1 MATKIT
7 TPELFNL
14 SSNNTAATQLPVFT
28 TSTRPTPTTS
38 TVQVEY
44 LVIGGGGAG
53 GAWGGGGGAGGY
65 LTNYGGSK
73 TPLTSSVNYA
83 IVVGEGGIK
92 QADSGSR
99 IAANAGE
106 DSSIIGTGIS
116 VVANGGGGGGGMLST
131 STTAEYPAQNGGSG
145 GGASSMRNASV
156 GGSGNTPSTTPSQGN
171 DGGDSPAQDP
181 NYPGGGGGGGAGSL
195 GGDGQNSSGNYSPGN
210 GGNGLASSITGTSV
224 TRAGGGGGFLYGG
237 PNTATD
243 GGISTGGTGG
253 GGAGGRYVSPSNG
266 SLSSFSNAIDGEV
279 NTGSG
284 GGSGSANPYQSGSI
298 KYGGSTAS
306 GGSGIVILRY
316 PTSSSP
322 NIKTTGSLVYTE
334 STDGSDTVIQFT
346 EGSGNVSFASAG
358 IAVGEM
364 IFNSTTEKVEYW
376 DGFQWTMIKDEA
388 VDYTSN
394 LLTWIDVGPGK
405 SWSGSGS
412 SMTDLSGNGNNFTLS
427 GQSYTAGNNYVTLPN
442 SSAYA
447 TSDISMTY
455 NVPKTLLMWHKI
467 SINSGYSVPFGTN
480 SASYTSYILYGNGTG
495 SLPDES
501 VSTYTNYNT
510 TNYVNGLV
518 RNGHYAYTDN
528 TWRMMALVEDT
539 TNWPNNTLLFYMNGS
554 LVSQSSTGK
563 YWSVDK
569 LAIGKL
575 GSTAS
580 GVFFGDVG
588 QWRVYSE
595 SLTANKIL
603 AIYNATKAA
612 YGL

>member
-1 MATKIT
+1 MSTKIT

-44 LVIGGGGAG
+44 LVVAGGGGG
-53 GAWGGGGGAGGY
+53 GNFDGGGGGAGGY
-65 LTNYGGSK
+65 LTNYNG
-73 TPLTSSVNYA
+73 TPISITTSNLYTVT
-83 IVVGEGGIK
+83 VGEGGVGGQKNVIT
-92 QADSGSR
+92 SGVGGNSVF
-99 IAANAGE
+99 
-106 DSSIIGTGIS
+106 DTIIS
-116 VVANGGGGGGGMLST
+116 YGGGGGASDNNTGPS
-131 STTAEYPAQNGGSG
+131 SDGGSG
-145 GGASSMRNASV
+145 GGAA
-156 GGSGNTPSTTPSQGN
+156 GGSNPTIGLASPPGQGYNGGNSSGN
-171 DGGDSPAQDP
+171 L
-181 NYPGGGGGGGAGSL
+181 GGGGGGASEAGNTDGQGH
-195 GGDGQNSSGNYSPGN
+195 GGDGLSN
-210 GGNGLASSITGTSV
+210 SITGTP
-224 TRAGGGGGFLYGG
+224 TFYAGGGGG
-237 PNTATD
+237 D
-243 GGISTGGTGG
+243 SRTGGYPGGDGG
-253 GGAGGRYVSPSNG
+253 GGAGSGSLPSN
-266 SLSSFSNAIDGEV
+266 DGTP
-279 NTGSG
+279 NTGG
-284 GGSGSANPYQSGSI
+284 GGGAIGGTTSYQ
-298 KYGGSTAS
+298 GGS

-316 PTSSSP
+316 PTSSSL
-322 NIKTTGSLVYTE
+322 NITTTGSLVYTE
-334 STDGSDTVIQFT
+334 STDGSDTVLQFT
-346 EGSGNVSFASAG
+346 EGSGNFGFAANN

-364 IFNSTTEKVEYW
+364 IFNSTTGKVEYW
-376 DGFQWTMIKDEA
+376 DGFQWNMIKDEA

-412 SMTDLSGNGNNFTLS
+412 LMTDLSGNGNNFTLT

-447 TSDISMTY
+447 TSNISMTY

-467 SINSGYSVPFGTN
+467 SINSGYSTAFGTN
-480 SASYTSYILYGNGTG
+480 SASYYSYILYGNATGT
-495 SLPDES
+495 LPDES
-501 VSTYTNYNT
+501 VSTYTNYNV
-510 TNYVNGLV
+510 TNYVSGLI

-539 TNWPNNTLLFYMNGS
+539 TNWPNNMLLFYMNGS
-554 LVSQSSTGK
+554 LAGQSSTGK

-569 LAIGKL
+569 LAIGRL

-580 GVFFGDVG
+580 GSFFGDVG

-595 SLTANKIL
+595 SLTADKIL

>member
-116 VVANGGGGGGGMLST
+116 VVANGGGGGGVLIFG
-131 STTAEYPAQNGGSG
+131 STTTEYPAQNGGSG

-181 NYPGGGGGGGAGSL
+181 NFPGGGGGGGAGSP

-237 PNTATD
+237 PNIATD

-376 DGFQWTMIKDEA
+376 DGFQWTMIKDEYVNNTDIFNDNSCIA
-388 VDYTSN
+388 YYRFNGNANDETGNYNATASNETYSATGGKGGGYISLPQNSSGIINTNDSGALAPGGTNVRSYSIWVKFQESGQYDTIWSQWRSSPTPRGTSFIIRKSNVEKIEVINYTSN
-394 LLTWIDVGPGK
+394 THTDYYKFTTTSTFTALN
-405 SWSGSGS
+405 SWYNIVVSIGQSNAVTIWVNGTSVTTTGSG
-412 SMTDLSGNGNNFTLS
+412 TGVGTINNIT
-427 GQSYTAGNNYVTLPN
+427 NPN
-442 SSAYA
+442 
-447 TSDISMTY
+447 TTI
-455 NVPKTLLMWHKI
+455 
-467 SINSGYSVPFGTN
+467 
-480 SASYTSYILYGNGTG
+480 G
-495 SLPDES
+495 SLSNPNTGTYGIFDEAR
-501 VSTYTNYNT
+501 VFNRALTN
-510 TNYVNGLV
+510 
-518 RNGHYAYTDN
+518 AE
-528 TWRMMALVEDT
+528 AL
-539 TNWPNNTLLFYMNGS
+539 
-554 LVSQSSTGK
+554 
-563 YWSVDK
+563 
-569 LAIGKL
+569 
-575 GSTAS
+575 
-580 GVFFGDVG
+580 
-588 QWRVYSE
+588 
-595 SLTANKIL
+595 IL
-603 AIYNATKAA
+603 SNEF
-612 YGL
+612 

>member
-1 MATKIT
+1 MSTKIT

-44 LVIGGGGAG
+44 LVVAGGGGG
-53 GAWGGGGGAGGY
+53 GNFDGGGGGAGGY
-65 LTNYGGSK
+65 LTNYNG
-73 TPLTSSVNYA
+73 TPISITTSNLYTVT
-83 IVVGEGGIK
+83 VGEGGVGGQKNVIT
-92 QADSGSR
+92 SGVGGNSVF
-99 IAANAGE
+99 
-106 DSSIIGTGIS
+106 DTIIS
-116 VVANGGGGGGGMLST
+116 YGGGGGASDNNTGPS
-131 STTAEYPAQNGGSG
+131 SDGGSG
-145 GGASSMRNASV
+145 GGAA
-156 GGSGNTPSTTPSQGN
+156 GGSNPTIGLASPPGQGYNGGNSSGN
-171 DGGDSPAQDP
+171 L
-181 NYPGGGGGGGAGSL
+181 GGGGGGASEAGNTDGQGH
-195 GGDGQNSSGNYSPGN
+195 GGDGLSN
-210 GGNGLASSITGTSV
+210 SITGTP
-224 TRAGGGGGFLYGG
+224 TFYAGGGGG
-237 PNTATD
+237 D
-243 GGISTGGTGG
+243 SRTGGYPGGDGG
-253 GGAGGRYVSPSNG
+253 GGAGSGSLPSN
-266 SLSSFSNAIDGEV
+266 DGTP
-279 NTGSG
+279 NTGG
-284 GGSGSANPYQSGSI
+284 GGGAIGGTTSYQ
-298 KYGGSTAS
+298 GGS

-316 PTSSSP
+316 PTSSSL
-322 NIKTTGSLVYTE
+322 NITTTGSLVYTE
-334 STDGSDTVIQFT
+334 STDGSDTVLQFT
-346 EGSGNVSFASAG
+346 EGSGNFGFAANN

-364 IFNSTTEKVEYW
+364 IFNSTTGKVEYW
-376 DGFQWTMIKDEA
+376 DGFQWNMIKDEA

-412 SMTDLSGNGNNFTLS
+412 LMTDLSGNGNNFTLT

-447 TSDISMTY
+447 TSNISMTY

-467 SINSGYSVPFGTN
+467 SINSGYSAAFGTN
-480 SASYTSYILYGNGTG
+480 SASYYSYILYGNATGT
-495 SLPDES
+495 LPDES
-501 VSTYTNYNT
+501 VSTYTNYNVT
-510 TNYVNGLV
+510 SSQNGLV

-580 GVFFGDVG
+580 GSFFGDVG

-595 SLTANKIL
+595 SLTADKIL

>member
-1 MATKIT
+1 MSTKIT

-44 LVIGGGGAG
+44 LVVAGGGGG
-53 GAWGGGGGAGGY
+53 GNFDGGGGGAGGY
-65 LTNYGGSK
+65 LTNYNG
-73 TPLTSSVNYA
+73 TPISITTSNLYTVT
-83 IVVGEGGIK
+83 VGEGGVGGQKNVIT
-92 QADSGSR
+92 SGVGGNSVF
-99 IAANAGE
+99 
-106 DSSIIGTGIS
+106 DTIIS
-116 VVANGGGGGGGMLST
+116 YGGGGGASDNNTGPS
-131 STTAEYPAQNGGSG
+131 SDGGSG
-145 GGASSMRNASV
+145 GGAA
-156 GGSGNTPSTTPSQGN
+156 GGSNPTIGLASPPGQGYNGGNSSGN
-171 DGGDSPAQDP
+171 L
-181 NYPGGGGGGGAGSL
+181 GGGGGGASEAGNTDGQGH
-195 GGDGQNSSGNYSPGN
+195 GGDGLSN
-210 GGNGLASSITGTSV
+210 SITGTP
-224 TRAGGGGGFLYGG
+224 TFYAGGGGG
-237 PNTATD
+237 D
-243 GGISTGGTGG
+243 SRTGGYPGGDGG
-253 GGAGGRYVSPSNG
+253 GGAGSGSLPSN
-266 SLSSFSNAIDGEV
+266 DGTP
-279 NTGSG
+279 NTGG
-284 GGSGSANPYQSGSI
+284 GGGAIGGTTSYQ
-298 KYGGSTAS
+298 GGS

-316 PTSSSP
+316 PTSSSL
-322 NIKTTGSLVYTE
+322 NITTTGSLVYTE
-334 STDGSDTVIQFT
+334 STDGSDTVLQFT
-346 EGSGNVSFASAG
+346 EGSGNFGFAANN

-364 IFNSTTEKVEYW
+364 IFNSTTGKVEYW
-376 DGFQWTMIKDEA
+376 DGFQWNMIKDEA

-412 SMTDLSGNGNNFTLS
+412 LMTDLSGNGNNFTLT

-447 TSDISMTY
+447 TSNISMTY

-467 SINSGYSVPFGTN
+467 SINSGYSTAFGTN
-480 SASYTSYILYGNGTG
+480 SASYYSYILYGNATGT
-495 SLPDES
+495 LPDES
-501 VSTYTNYNT
+501 VSTYTNYNV
-510 TNYVNGLV
+510 TNYVSGLI

-554 LVSQSSTGK
+554 LAGQSSTGK

-569 LAIGKL
+569 LAIGRL

-580 GVFFGDVG
+580 GSFFGDVG

-595 SLTANKIL
+595 SLTADKIL

>member
-1 MATKIT
+1 MSTKIT

-44 LVIGGGGAG
+44 LVVAGGGGG
-53 GAWGGGGGAGGY
+53 GNYDGGGGGAGGY
-65 LTNYGGSK
+65 LTNYNG
-73 TPLTSSVNYA
+73 TPISITTSNLYTVT
-83 IVVGEGGIK
+83 VGEGGVGGQKNVIT
-92 QADSGSR
+92 SGVGGNSVF
-99 IAANAGE
+99 
-106 DSSIIGTGIS
+106 DTIIS
-116 VVANGGGGGGGMLST
+116 YGGGGGASDNNTGPS
-131 STTAEYPAQNGGSG
+131 SDGGSG
-145 GGASSMRNASV
+145 GGAA
-156 GGSGNTPSTTPSQGN
+156 GGSNPTIGLASPPGQGYNGGNSSGN
-171 DGGDSPAQDP
+171 L
-181 NYPGGGGGGGAGSL
+181 GGGGGGASEAGNTDGQGH
-195 GGDGQNSSGNYSPGN
+195 GGDGLSN
-210 GGNGLASSITGTSV
+210 SITGTP
-224 TRAGGGGGFLYGG
+224 TFYAGGGGG
-237 PNTATD
+237 D
-243 GGISTGGTGG
+243 SRTGGYPGGDGG
-253 GGAGGRYVSPSNG
+253 GGAGSGSLPSN
-266 SLSSFSNAIDGEV
+266 DGTP
-279 NTGSG
+279 NTGG
-284 GGSGSANPYQSGSI
+284 GGGAIGGTTSYQ
-298 KYGGSTAS
+298 GGS

-316 PTSSSP
+316 PTSSSL
-322 NIKTTGSLVYTE
+322 NITTTGSLVYTE
-334 STDGSDTVIQFT
+334 STDGSDTVLQFT
-346 EGSGNVSFASAG
+346 EGSGNFGFAANN

-364 IFNSTTEKVEYW
+364 IFNSTTGKVEYW
-376 DGFQWTMIKDEA
+376 DGFQWNMIKDEA

-412 SMTDLSGNGNNFTLS
+412 LMTDLSGNGNNFTLT

-447 TSDISMTY
+447 TSNISMTY

-467 SINSGYSVPFGTN
+467 SINSGYSTPFGTN
-480 SASYTSYILYGNGTG
+480 SASYYSYILYGNGT
-495 SLPDES
+495 STLPDES
-501 VSTYTNYNT
+501 VSTYTNYNV
-510 TNYVNGLV
+510 TNYVSGLI

-539 TNWPNNTLLFYMNGS
+539 TNWPNNMLLFYMNGS
-554 LVSQSSTGK
+554 LAGQSSTGK

-569 LAIGKL
+569 LAIGRL

-580 GVFFGDVG
+580 GSFFGDVG

-595 SLTANKIL
+595 SLTADKIL

>member
-1 MATKIT
+1 MSTKIT

-44 LVIGGGGAG
+44 LVVAGGGGG
-53 GAWGGGGGAGGY
+53 GNFDGGGGGAGGY
-65 LTNYGGSK
+65 LTNYNG
-73 TPLTSSVNYA
+73 TPISITTSNLYTVT
-83 IVVGEGGIK
+83 VGEGGVGGQKNVIT
-92 QADSGSR
+92 SGVGGNSVF
-99 IAANAGE
+99 
-106 DSSIIGTGIS
+106 DTIIS
-116 VVANGGGGGGGMLST
+116 YGGGGGASDNNTGPS
-131 STTAEYPAQNGGSG
+131 SDGGSG
-145 GGASSMRNASV
+145 GGAA
-156 GGSGNTPSTTPSQGN
+156 GGSNPTIGLASPPGQGYNGGNSSGN
-171 DGGDSPAQDP
+171 L
-181 NYPGGGGGGGAGSL
+181 GGGGGGASEAGNTDGQGH
-195 GGDGQNSSGNYSPGN
+195 GGDGLSN
-210 GGNGLASSITGTSV
+210 SITGTP
-224 TRAGGGGGFLYGG
+224 TFYAGGGGG
-237 PNTATD
+237 D
-243 GGISTGGTGG
+243 SRTGGYPGGDGG
-253 GGAGGRYVSPSNG
+253 GGAGSGSLPSN
-266 SLSSFSNAIDGEV
+266 DGTP
-279 NTGSG
+279 NTGG
-284 GGSGSANPYQSGSI
+284 GGGAIGGTTSYQ
-298 KYGGSTAS
+298 GGS

-316 PTSSSP
+316 PTSSSL
-322 NIKTTGSLVYTE
+322 NITTTGSLVYTE
-334 STDGSDTVIQFT
+334 STDGSDTVLQFT
-346 EGSGNVSFASAG
+346 EGSGNFGFAANN

-364 IFNSTTEKVEYW
+364 IFNSTTGKVEYW
-376 DGFQWTMIKDEA
+376 DGFQWNMIKDEA

-412 SMTDLSGNGNNFTLS
+412 LMTDLSGNGNNFTLS

-447 TSDISMTY
+447 TSNISMTY

-467 SINSGYSVPFGTN
+467 SINSGYSTAFGTN
-480 SASYTSYILYGNGTG
+480 SASYYSYILYGNATGT
-495 SLPDES
+495 LPDES
-501 VSTYTNYNT
+501 VSTYTNYNV
-510 TNYVNGLV
+510 TNYVSGLI

-539 TNWPNNTLLFYMNGS
+539 TNWPNNMLLFYMNGS
-554 LVSQSSTGK
+554 LAGQSSTGK

-569 LAIGKL
+569 LAIGRL

-580 GVFFGDVG
+580 GSFFGDVG

-595 SLTANKIL
+595 SLTADKIL